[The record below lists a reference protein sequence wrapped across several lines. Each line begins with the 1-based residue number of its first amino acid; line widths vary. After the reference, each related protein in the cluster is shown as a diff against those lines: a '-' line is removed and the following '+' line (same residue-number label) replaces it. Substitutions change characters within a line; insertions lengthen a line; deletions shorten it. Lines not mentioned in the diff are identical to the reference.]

1 MAAMQ
6 ERMPEGAHSET
17 EQSETEKTREKPA
30 APRENRERPRDV
42 ALTAGMP
49 EASSAVHKQ
58 ASEVGV
64 HPVIVKIALGAA
76 VWFLAVT
83 WLAFGWG
90 GETDF
95 LLAIVILFFVIFFTL
110 FLLTASYSVKDPR
123 WPVRETSFR
132 EFLGSEIRIGGG
144 TMSGRDVL
152 IETAII
158 PVTLAFAATVIGLA
172 WVTFG

>member
-1 MAAMQ
+1 MAAIQ
-6 ERMPEGAHSET
+6 ERLSEDARSET
-17 EQSETEKTREKPA
+17 QETRETPG
-30 APRENRERPRDV
+30 APRENRDKLYAP
-42 ALTAGMP
+42 APAGGTP

-64 HPVIVKIALGAA
+64 HPMIVKIALCAA

-90 GETDF
+90 GDTDF
-95 LLAIVILFFVIFFTL
+95 LLAIVILFFTIFFTL

-132 EFLGSEIRIGGG
+132 EFLGSEVGIGGG

-158 PVTLAFAATVIGLA
+158 PVTLAFAATLIGLA
-172 WVTFG
+172 WVIFG

>member
-6 ERMPEGAHSET
+6 ERITDGAHSE
-17 EQSETEKTREKPA
+17 SEKTRERPA
-30 APRENRERPRDV
+30 APRENLERPRDV

-64 HPVIVKIALGAA
+64 HPVIVKIAIGAA

-90 GETDF
+90 GDTDF

-132 EFLGSEIRIGGG
+132 EFLGSQIGIGGG
-144 TMSGRDVL
+144 MMTGRDVL

-158 PVTLAFAATVIGLA
+158 PVTLAFAATLIGLA
-172 WVTFG
+172 WVIFG